1 MILNMGKKK
10 TAKELGKWGENLA
23 ESFLEEEG
31 YQVIYR
37 NYFTEY
43 GEIDIIAS
51 KNDHLHFVEVKTR
64 RTKQFGHPEE
74 AVTQQKLAHMIDSAR
89 AFLQSHQEFDG
100 DWQVDVIAIQISG
113 KNDSLDIRLFPNV

>member
-1 MILNMGKKK
+1 MILNMGKKR

-23 ESFLEEEG
+23 KSFLEEKG
-31 YQVIYR
+31 YQVIFC

-51 KNDHLHFVEVKTR
+51 KDNHIHFVEVKTR

-74 AVTQQKLAHMIDSAR
+74 AITNQKLAHMIDSAE
-89 AFLQSHQEFDG
+89 AFLQSHPEFDG
-100 DWQVDVIAIQISG
+100 DWQMDVIAIQISEI
-113 KNDSLDIRLFPNV
+113 KDSPDIRLFPNV